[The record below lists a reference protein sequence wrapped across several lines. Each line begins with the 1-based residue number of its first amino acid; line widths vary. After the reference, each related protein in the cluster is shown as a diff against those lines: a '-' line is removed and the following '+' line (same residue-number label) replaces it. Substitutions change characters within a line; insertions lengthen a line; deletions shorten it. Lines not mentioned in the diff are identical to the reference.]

1 MISTPSGPTG
11 QDPERHGQA
20 LAERLARRALDAHPP
35 DRDAATVVV
44 FSAQGA
50 VETVVIGPDIY
61 AVGGLERPDAG
72 FAVLVHIHP
81 DWGYQQVRV
90 VGRGLPPGGYVWE
103 RGPTGVVPLAE
114 RDPLAS
120 GLLNRILLYHDIPT
134 PPRWADWVGRYWLFQ
149 AACLAEATR
158 RSPPLLTPSAMTDFA
173 SPPIGLKDLAS
184 SDPSAPQPFTPLNPA
199 ALVWLIGRDWSWAHH
214 QLAAGAD
221 PALVPA
227 AWAQWAGTR
236 LTAWALERR
245 TPSWIRS
252 AARLAERGWD
262 EVVAAVE
269 TSLRQLGVG

>member
-1 MISTPSGPTG
+1 MISTPPGPTG
-11 QDPERHGQA
+11 EGPEHHGQA
-20 LAERLARRALDAHPP
+20 LAGRLAWRALDAHPP
-35 DRDAATVVV
+35 YHDGATVVV
-44 FSAQGA
+44 FSPGGLLDG
-50 VETVVIGPDIY
+50 VVSGPDIY

-72 FAVLVHIHP
+72 FAALVHVHP
-81 DWGYQQVRV
+81 DWGNQQVRV
-90 VGRGLPPGGYVWE
+90 VGRGLPPDGYVWE
-103 RGPTGVVPLAE
+103 HGPTGVVLLPE
-114 RDPLAS
+114 NDPLAS
-120 GLLNRILLYHDIPT
+120 GVLNRILLHHDIPP

-158 RSPPLLTPSAMTDFA
+158 RSPPLLTPFALTNFA

-184 SDPSAPQPFTPLNPA
+184 SDPSAPQPLTPLNPA
-199 ALVWLIGRDWSWAHH
+199 ASVWLIGRDWSWAHH

-227 AWAQWAGTR
+227 AWAQWAGTC

-245 TPSWIRS
+245 TPSWMRS